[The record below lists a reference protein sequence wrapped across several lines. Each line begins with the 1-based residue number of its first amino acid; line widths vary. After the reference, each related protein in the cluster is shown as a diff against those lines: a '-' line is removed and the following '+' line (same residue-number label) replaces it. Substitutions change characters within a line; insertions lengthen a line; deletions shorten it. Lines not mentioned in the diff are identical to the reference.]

1 MKFLIVLPAVFF
13 LAYASHAEQH
23 KHARSPAVSAEISA
37 ESAAAADEAEKL
49 AIAEGEAEKRAVLSS
64 YNSRPSNAYSVLSS
78 SYQNSNSY
86 SNPAPVSSYN
96 VPSVNSYVSNPSSYN
111 VVPSNSYSPPAAPV
125 HSSYS
130 GSSSN
135 SYTAGN
141 TVGYLSVCQKRLNL
155 LHNINKELS
164 EAIAASQGHCASVV
178 TLTNATA
185 QVDILLVNSCGGS
198 LHGAKNARNAV

>member
-23 KHARSPAVSAEISA
+23 KHARSLAVNAEISA

-78 SYQNSNSY
+78 SYPNSNSY
-86 SNPAPVSSYN
+86 SNPAPVSSYS

-135 SYTAGN
+135 SYTA
-141 TVGYLSVCQKRLNL
+141 GYLSVCQKRLNL

-198 LHGAKNARNAV
+198 LYGAKNARNAV

>member
-96 VPSVNSYVSNPSSYN
+96 VPSVNS
-111 VVPSNSYSPPAAPV
+111 PPAAPV

-130 GSSSN
+130 GSSSSN
-135 SYTAGN
+135 SYAGN

-198 LHGAKNARNAV
+198 LYGAKNARNAV

>member
-13 LAYASHAEQH
+13 LAYASQAEQH

-37 ESAAAADEAEKL
+37 ESAAADEAEKL

-78 SYQNSNSY
+78 SYQNSNSN
-86 SNPAPVSSYN
+86 SHPSPVSSYN

-130 GSSSN
+130 SSSN
-135 SYTAGN
+135 SYAGN

-198 LHGAKNARNAV
+198 LYGAKNARNAV